1 MSAPSRREL
10 VRHLVGKGLSERR
23 SLRLAGI
30 SPSSFRYQP
39 ATDRNAALKAKIIA
53 LAQRHR
59 RYGAGMIYLK
69 LRQEGMQVNGER
81 VDRPYTER
89 SSHVT

>member
-1 MSAPSRREL
+1 MVSVPSRREL

-23 SLRLAGI
+23 SLRLVGM
-30 SPSSFRYQP
+30 SPGSFRYQP

-59 RYGAGMIYLK
+59 RYGGGRAAWWSITSG
-69 LRQEGMQVNGER
+69 
-81 VDRPYTER
+81 
-89 SSHVT
+89 